1 MKGLRALS
9 VASELFPLI
18 KTGGLGDVAGALP
31 RALAPLGAE
40 VRSLVPGYPA
50 ILEQIGS
57 AQVLHEFKDLFGGAA
72 RLLGTAAADGLDV
85 IIIDAPHLYR
95 RAGNIYTA
103 PDGTDWPDNAE
114 RFAALG
120 WVAAEIGL
128 GLLPGWQPDLVHA
141 HDWQAGLAPA
151 YLSLS
156 GRPRPRTVITI
167 HNISFQGRFS
177 PALLQRLKL
186 PPSAYAVDGVE
197 FYGTISFLKAALFFA
212 DRITTVSPTY
222 AREIQTPAYGMG
234 LEGLLR
240 ARADRL
246 IGIVNG
252 IDEAVW
258 DPQTDPYLPQR
269 YSTKTIAAR
278 ALNKAHL
285 QRQFGLAEDP
295 EALLFAVV
303 SRLAWQKGMDLLLAA
318 LPSVTGLGA
327 QLAVLGTGDEALE
340 QAFMQ
345 AANANPGAIG
355 CVLRHEESLAH
366 QLQGGADA
374 ILVPSRFEPCGLTQL
389 YGLRYGTVP
398 IVSRVGGL
406 ADTVIDA
413 NESALLDGVATGFQ
427 FAPVAT
433 PALED
438 ALVRAAAL
446 FPNKPVW
453 RRMQRRAMTRRVGWD
468 RAAAQYVALYQ
479 DAIAGTA
486 PSNQR

>member
-9 VASELFPLI
+9 VTSELFPLV

-31 RALAPLGAE
+31 RALAPLGVE
-40 VRSLVPGYPA
+40 VRTILPGYTVV
-50 ILEQIGS
+50 LEQIKS
-57 AQVLHEFKDLFGGAA
+57 AQVLHEFEDLFGGSA
-72 RLLGTAAADGLDV
+72 RLLGTSAADGLDV
-85 IIIDAPHLYR
+85 VIIDAPHLYG

-128 GLLPGWQPDLVHA
+128 GLLPGWQPDIVHA

-167 HNISFQGRFS
+167 HNVSFQGRFPS
-177 PALLQRLKL
+177 ALLKTLKL
-186 PPSAYAVDGVE
+186 PQSAYAVEGVE
-197 FYGTISFLKAALFFA
+197 YYGTIGFLKAALFFA

-246 IGIVNG
+246 TGIVNS

-269 YSTKTIAAR
+269 YSPKTIADR
-278 ALNKAHL
+278 ALNKAQL
-285 QRQFGLAEDP
+285 QRQFGLSENPD
-295 EALLFAVV
+295 ALLFTVV
-303 SRLAWQKGMDLLLAA
+303 SRLAWQKGMDLLLTVLPRLAA
-318 LPSVTGLGA
+318 LTA

-340 QAFMQ
+340 QAFVH
-345 AANANPGAIG
+345 AANTNPGTIS
-355 CVLRHEESLAH
+355 CMLRHDESLAH

-406 ADTVIDA
+406 ADTVVDA

-427 FAPVAT
+427 FAPVAA

-446 FPNKPVW
+446 FPNKQIW
-453 RRMQRRAMTRRVGWD
+453 RRMQRRGMTRRVGWD
-468 RAAAQYVALYQ
+468 RAASQYAALYE
-479 DAIAGTA
+479 DAVARAGSDA
-486 PSNQR
+486 R

>member
-9 VASELFPLI
+9 VTSELFPLV

-31 RALAPLGAE
+31 RALGLLGVE
-40 VRSLVPGYPA
+40 VRTVLPGYA
-50 ILEQIGS
+50 GVLEQIDS

-72 RLLGTAAADGLDV
+72 RLLAASAADGLDV
-85 IIIDAPHLYR
+85 IIIDAPHLYA

-120 WVAAEIGL
+120 WVAAEIGH
-128 GLLPGWQPDLVHA
+128 GLLPGWQPDIVHA

-156 GRPRPRTVITI
+156 TGPRPPTVITI
-167 HNISFQGRFS
+167 HNISFQGRFP
-177 PALLQRLKL
+177 PALLGRLKL
-186 PPSAYAVDGVE
+186 PQSAYAVDGVE
-197 FYGTISFLKAALFFA
+197 YYGTIGFLKAALFFA

-234 LEGLLR
+234 MEGLLR

-246 IGIVNG
+246 TGIVNG

-258 DPQTDPYLPQR
+258 DPQTDPQLSQR

-278 ALNKAHL
+278 AVNKALL
-285 QRQFGLAEDP
+285 QRQFGLSENPD
-295 EALLFAVV
+295 ALLFTVI

-318 LPSVTGLGA
+318 LPRLVALGG
-327 QLAVLGTGDEALE
+327 QLAVLGTGDEGLE

-345 AANANPGAIG
+345 AANINPGTIG
-355 CVLRHEESLAH
+355 CMLRHHETLAH
-366 QLQGGADA
+366 QMQGGADA

-406 ADTVIDA
+406 ADTVVDA

-427 FAPVAT
+427 FAPVAE

-453 RRMQRRAMTRRVGWD
+453 RRLQRRGMTRRVGWD
-468 RAAAQYVALYQ
+468 RAAAQYAALYQ
-479 DAIAGTA
+479 DAIAMA
-486 PSNQR
+486 RSDRR